1 MPDVMTKAQRSVC
14 MSHIRGANT
23 GPERNMFRLLCR
35 EGVYFARHAREIPGR
50 PDIVFRRCRLAVFID
65 GEFWHGRRI
74 SEWRRKLSGF
84 WREKIE
90 GNRRRDR
97 RVDRAL
103 RARGWSVLH
112 LWAEK
117 VESDPERCLRRVL
130 RVRQRQIEK
139 PRPAHRNTVTRIR
152 RHADA

>member
-1 MPDVMTKAQRSVC
+1 MPDVMTKAQRSAC
-14 MSHIRGANT
+14 MSRIRGANT

-65 GEFWHGRRI
+65 GEFWHGRHM
-74 SEWRRKLSGF
+74 SEWRHKLSGF

-103 RARGWSVLH
+103 RAQGWSVLH
-112 LWAEK
+112 LWTEK
-117 VESDPERCLRRVL
+117 VERDPEGCLRRVL
-130 RVRQRQIEK
+130 RVRQRRIEK
-139 PRPAHRNTVTRIR
+139 ARPAHQRSVIRTRR
-152 RHADA
+152 YAGA